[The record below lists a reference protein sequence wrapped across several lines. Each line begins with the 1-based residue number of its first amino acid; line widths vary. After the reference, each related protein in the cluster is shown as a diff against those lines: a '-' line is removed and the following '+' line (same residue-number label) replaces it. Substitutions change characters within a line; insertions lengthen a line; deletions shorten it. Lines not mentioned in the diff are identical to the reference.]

1 MQNNKEKIIE
11 KMDDYFTAIIAIAER
26 SKDEY
31 GGAIRTIALDA
42 SKYFYEQFGKNTSE
56 VKENEKY

>member
-26 SKDEY
+26 SNDEY
-31 GGAIRTIALDA
+31 SRAIRTITLDA
-42 SKYFYEQFGKNTSE
+42 DRYFYEQFGKTEQVE
-56 VKENEKY
+56 VR